1 MKHTL
6 SGYVCIISKTD
17 LFLWKIH
24 LQNYFFPP
32 RLLRF
37 INKMRLKRKLT
48 VYATEVEEVG
58 SAVHLVELKA
68 HLSLHGSDRVLPPHA
83 QIVRIDHLEVL
94 TRVSEKN
101 KTKKNCVGLT
111 RKHQRALTFHS

>member
-1 MKHTL
+1 MCASFL
-6 SGYVCIISKTD
+6 RQIYFSGKSICRIV
-17 LFLWKIH
+17 
-24 LQNYFFPP
+24 FFPR

-83 QIVRIDHLEVL
+83 QIVRIDHLQVL
-94 TRVSEKN
+94 SRVSEKN
-101 KTKKNCVGLT
+101 KQTKKTV
-111 RKHQRALTFHS
+111 SV

>member
-1 MKHTL
+1 MQYSKVLTL
-6 SGYVCIISKTD
+6 QCACIISKTD

-24 LQNYFFPP
+24 LQNCFFPP
-32 RLLRF
+32 RLLWF
-37 INKMRLKRKLT
+37 INRMRLKRKLT

-83 QIVRIDHLEVL
+83 QIVRIDHLQVL
-94 TRVSEKN
+94 SRVSKKKKEKE
-101 KTKKNCVGLT
+101 TV
-111 RKHQRALTFHS
+111 SV